1 MKVEECDDG
10 GRSFESVG
18 EEENILKEK
27 IGDQS
32 TNEASNLNQIED
44 LFILFINKSI
54 QIKYTLY
61 YINICIINLQ
71 HHTLLWST
79 WFSRNSTE

>member
-44 LFILFINKSI
+44 DGIENIDTEMKSV
-54 QIKYTLY
+54 
-61 YINICIINLQ
+61 
-71 HHTLLWST
+71 
-79 WFSRNSTE
+79 